1 MYGKEYCALPQH
13 IQRVDMAK
21 YAIADAFGGVVSDLD
36 VIPLTH
42 LDSIVTSPC
51 TFDFCSR
58 AHIIANDFFYSE
70 IGLPCIFEY
79 FATNLARINTFEV
92 YDKWKMRYVFQT
104 TGPDFFTRY
113 LKMAKLNH
121 YAKCLSSRTF
131 LDSRQDHRARQNPD
145 GKLKIIHHL
154 SWKPHVCSATK
165 EEDVSTD

>member
-1 MYGKEYCALPQH
+1 M
-13 IQRVDMAK
+13 
-21 YAIADAFGGVVSDLD
+21 
-36 VIPLTH
+36 
-42 LDSIVTSPC
+42 
-51 TFDFCSR
+51 
-58 AHIIANDFFYSE
+58 
-70 IGLPCIFEY
+70 
-79 FATNLARINTFEV
+79 NLARIRTIPI
-92 YDKWKMRYVFQT
+92 YAIWKMRYVFQT